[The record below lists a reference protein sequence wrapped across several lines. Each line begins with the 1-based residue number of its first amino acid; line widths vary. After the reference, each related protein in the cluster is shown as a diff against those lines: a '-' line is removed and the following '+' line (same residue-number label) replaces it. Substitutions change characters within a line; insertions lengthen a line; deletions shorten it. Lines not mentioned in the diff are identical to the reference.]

1 MQHIA
6 YRDQS
11 VSIGKYGVLF
21 YSDALLAIDSPM
33 SLMSWVFVIPDFL
46 VFTFFSGV
54 FGNTFVFAA
63 FLSSVLAG
71 AFFVAILISLTI

>member
-1 MQHIA
+1 
-6 YRDQS
+6 
-11 VSIGKYGVLF
+11 
-21 YSDALLAIDSPM
+21 
-33 SLMSWVFVIPDFL
+33 MSWVFVIPDFL

-54 FGNTFVFAA
+54 FGNTFVFVA